1 MVVYTVDVLVSLEQE
16 VAIPLSVDLVILSG
30 TAMEGH
36 GMAYCVTPKNILTH
50 IMFHSDFNVTS
61 SSRLTFNRK
70 QNQSYTVFVADDD
83 ETEEKESFTLSL
95 TSPHPTD
102 SVVISSDIF
111 TITITDNDSKPITI
125 HFTINTNIA
134 SLQCGTHSAL
144 YITHFSCTC
153 SCTKWLCIVQLPAA
167 SSTGVSVGHCRSH
180 HGSGGGLL
188 FLQKKKN

>member
-1 MVVYTVDVLVSLEQE
+1 MTVGFVGGSATVAEDGGTVDVLVSLEQE
-16 VAIPLSVDLVILSG
+16 VAIPLSVDLVILSA

-61 SSRLTFNRK
+61 SSRLTFNQK
-70 QNQSYTVFVADDD
+70 QNQSYTVFVVDDD

-102 SVVISSDIF
+102 SVVISSDSF
-111 TITITDNDSKPITI
+111 TITITDNDSKLKTVTCNKF
-125 HFTINTNIA
+125 HYNTNIA

-144 YITHFSCTC
+144 YNTFYLHLQLFKVALYRSTTC
-153 SCTKWLCIVQLPAA
+153 YFFHWC
-167 SSTGVSVGHCRSH
+167 
-180 HGSGGGLL
+180 
-188 FLQKKKN
+188 